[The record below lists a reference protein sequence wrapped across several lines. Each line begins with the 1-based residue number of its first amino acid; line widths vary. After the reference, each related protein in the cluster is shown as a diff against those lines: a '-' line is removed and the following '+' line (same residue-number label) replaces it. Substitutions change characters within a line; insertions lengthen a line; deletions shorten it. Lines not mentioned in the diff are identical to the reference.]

1 MELNID
7 LSKYKG
13 KGYTGLANL
22 GNTCFLNSS
31 LQVLHHT
38 YELNNILDKIKI
50 PLKTEDSILVNEW
63 NDLRLLMWANNGVIS
78 PNKFVHNIQVLAK
91 KKGKDLFT
99 GWMQNDMPEFLLFI
113 LDCMHNSLKR
123 SVNMKINGS
132 PENSRDKIAV
142 ECYSMLKSI
151 YDKEYS
157 EIMNLCYGL
166 SVTILS
172 SIDNKIQY
180 SIKPE
185 QYFILNLDI
194 LREDGSVITELNE
207 CFRYFTKEEELV
219 GENAWY
225 NERTGQKE
233 DIKKRVRFWNFPQIL
248 VITLKRFSFDG
259 TRKINSLV
267 NFPLENLDLSEHV
280 IGYNSKTYVYD
291 LFGIC
296 NHMGG
301 VMGGHYTSFVKNS
314 EDQWLHYNDTNVER
328 IENLQNLISQSAY
341 CLFYRKKS

>member
-38 YELNNILDKIKI
+38 YELNDILDKIKI

-132 PENSRDKIAV
+132 PENSRDKIAI
-142 ECYSMLKSI
+142 ECYAMLKSI

-172 SIDNKIQY
+172 SIDNKIQH

-194 LREDGSVITELNE
+194 LREDGTVISELND
-207 CFRYFTKEEELV
+207 CFRYFTKEEELI

-233 DIKKRVRFWNFPQIL
+233 DITKRVRFWNFPQIL

-259 TRKINSLV
+259 TRKINSLI

-280 IGYNSKTYVYD
+280 IGYNAKTYVYD

-301 VMGGHYTSFVKNS
+301 VMGGHYTSFVKNT
-314 EDQWLHYNDTNVER
+314 ENQWLHYNDTIVER
-328 IENLQNLISQSAY
+328 VDNLQDLISQSAY

>member
-1 MELNID
+1 
-7 LSKYKG
+7 
-13 KGYTGLANL
+13 
-22 GNTCFLNSS
+22 
-31 LQVLHHT
+31 
-38 YELNNILDKIKI
+38 
-50 PLKTEDSILVNEW
+50 
-63 NDLRLLMWANNGVIS
+63 
-78 PNKFVHNIQVLAK
+78 
-91 KKGKDLFT
+91 
-99 GWMQNDMPEFLLFI
+99 
-113 LDCMHNSLKR
+113 
-123 SVNMKINGS
+123 MKINGS
-132 PENSRDKIAV
+132 PENSRDNIAI
-142 ECYSMLKSI
+142 ECYAMLKSI

-172 SIDNKIQY
+172 SIDNKIQH

-194 LREDGSVITELNE
+194 LREDGSVITELND

-225 NERTGQKE
+225 NERTGEKE

-280 IGYNSKTYVYD
+280 IGYNAKTYVYD

-296 NHMGG
+296 NHTGG

-328 IENLQNLISQSAY
+328 VDNLQHLISQSAY

>member
-1 MELNID
+1 MESNID

>member
-1 MELNID
+1 MESN

-132 PENSRDKIAV
+132 PENSRDKIAI

-172 SIDNKIQY
+172 SIDNKIEY

-194 LREDGSVITELNE
+194 LREDGTVITELND

-328 IENLQNLISQSAY
+328 VDNLQNLISQSAY